1 MSFQGF
7 TQSIT
12 APELR
17 AIAAHWDKAR
27 GSRRMPAWSDIDPV
41 AIGRN
46 LRYIWSWKYDRD
58 TDSFTGRL
66 AGEDIVRAIGKSMR
80 GLPMTEFFTPDVYE
94 VFFPWH
100 RRIVV
105 EPAFL
110 RGTGLIYSRVNRNF
124 SGERIMM
131 PLADDGTLGDG
142 IVGATLYRALEFDGK
157 PLEKPTGLNPEQVA
171 FYPLD

>member
-1 MSFQGF
+1 MSFQAF

-17 AIAAHWDKAR
+17 AIAEHWDRAR

-58 TDSFTGRL
+58 NDSFTGRL

-105 EPAFL
+105 EPALL